1 MLTYTLYIML
11 VPVAGHDPANL
22 MRMKQLLYQL
32 SYTGEND
39 FLTRTKSKSAIA
51 RSN

>member
-32 SYTGEND
+32 SYTGKMT
-39 FLTRTKSKSAIA
+39 FWRVLSLKAQ
-51 RSN
+51 